1 MASPV
6 ALGIDIGGTHLRAA
20 RVCGA
25 EIEARATAASSPDP
39 RTVLAR
45 CLALVDDVRTPEV
58 TAIGI
63 GIPGQVDAEVRRAI
77 SGGFVDLSG
86 FDLFAEVEAATGL
99 PVVIENDATMAL
111 IAEAAFGAAQG
122 RENAVM
128 LTIGTGIGG
137 AVLERGRVLR
147 GARAAGQLGH
157 IVVEPEGRPC
167 LCGRVGCVETTSS
180 GTALGRLIAEAGL
193 DAGTR
198 IEDLLTRTDPPARGV
213 VTAWS
218 GPLRRAVDSLIS
230 ILNPDLVVL
239 GGGLGPAAAAALETV
254 PEAQSWYHAP
264 VLAATLGDDAG
275 VIGAARAALAAL
287 PAPPAVDRADGVKRA
302 VLVNGVPASGKS
314 RVARALAEA
323 TGWPILALDTI
334 KAPFLAAL
342 PPGDR
347 QFNRTLGCASYDA
360 IFDTL
365 TDAPPG
371 STFIIDA
378 WFGFQPVEVLEDG
391 LMRAGVAKRAEL
403 WCHAPPETV
412 GARYGARVPARGRG
426 HPGAE
431 YVPELVQLAA
441 RAKPT
446 GLAPHLDIETT
457 GPLDL
462 DRLTRWL
469 GEVL

>member
-1 MASPV
+1 
-6 ALGIDIGGTHLRAA
+6 
-20 RVCGA
+20 
-25 EIEARATAASSPDP
+25 
-39 RTVLAR
+39 
-45 CLALVDDVRTPEV
+45 V

-63 GIPGQVDAEVRRAI
+63 GIPGQVDAEARRAL

-111 IAEAAFGAAQG
+111 IAEAAFGAARG
-122 RENAVM
+122 RQNAVM

-157 IVVEPEGRPC
+157 IVVEPGGRRC

-180 GTALGRLIAEAGL
+180 GTAFGTLVAAAGL
-193 DAGTR
+193 AEGTR
-198 IEDLLTRTDPPARGV
+198 IEDLLARSDPPARGV
-213 VTAWS
+213 ISAWA
-218 GPLRRAVDSLIS
+218 GPLRRAIDSLIS
-230 ILNPDLVVL
+230 ILNPDLVVI
-239 GGGLGPAAAAALETV
+239 GGGLGPAAVAALETV
-254 PEAQSWYHAP
+254 PEAKGWYHAP

-275 VIGAARAALAAL
+275 VIGAARAALGASAG
-287 PAPPAVDRADGVKRA
+287 AKRA

-314 RVARALAEA
+314 GVARALAEA

-347 QFNRTLGCASYDA
+347 QFNRTLGRASYDA

-365 TDAPPG
+365 AAAPPG

-391 LMRAGVAKRAEL
+391 LKRAGVTRRAEL

-412 GARYGARVPARGRG
+412 GARYGARVPARARG

-446 GLAPHLDIETT
+446 GIAPHLDIETT

-469 GEVL
+469 GDVL

>member
-1 MASPV
+1 MADPV
-6 ALGIDIGGTHLRAA
+6 AIGIDIGGTHLRAA
-20 RVCGA
+20 RVRGP
-25 EIEARATAASSPDP
+25 EIEAAAAAASSPDP
-39 RTVLAR
+39 REVLAR
-45 CLALVDDVRTPEV
+45 CLALVDRIRNPEV
-58 TAIGI
+58 VAIGI
-63 GIPGQVDAEVRRAI
+63 GIPGQVDAEARRAI

-111 IAEAAFGAAQG
+111 IAEAAFGAARGHQ
-122 RENAVM
+122 NAVM

-157 IVVEPEGRPC
+157 IVVAPGGRTC

-180 GTALGRLIAEAGL
+180 GTALGRLIADTGL
-193 DAGTR
+193 PKGTR
-198 IEDLLTRTDPPARGV
+198 VEDLLARSDPPAHAIIA
-213 VTAWS
+213 AWA

-230 ILNPDLVVL
+230 ILNPDVVVI
-239 GGGLGPAAAAALETV
+239 GGGLGSAAVAALDRVPAAAG
-254 PEAQSWYHAP
+254 WYHAP
-264 VLAATLGDDAG
+264 VLAARLGDDAG
-275 VIGAARAALAAL
+275 VIGAASAALAA
-287 PAPPAVDRADGVKRA
+287 RAGPKRV

-314 RVARALAEA
+314 RVARALADA

-347 QFNRTLGCASYDA
+347 QFNRTLGRASYDA
-360 IFDTL
+360 IFDTIAE
-365 TDAPPG
+365 APPG
-371 STFIIDA
+371 ASFIIDA
-378 WFGFQPVEVLEDG
+378 WFGFQPADVLDAG
-391 LMRAGVAKRAEL
+391 LARAGVVKRAEL
-403 WCHAPPETV
+403 WCHAPPETI
-412 GARYGARVPARGRG
+412 GARYLARVPTRARG
-426 HPGAE
+426 HPGAD

-441 RAKPT
+441 RAEPT

-462 DRLTRWL
+462 ARLTRWL
-469 GEVL
+469 GEVM

>member
-1 MASPV
+1 MRAPV
-6 ALGIDIGGTHLRAA
+6 AIGLDIGGTHLRAA
-20 RVCGA
+20 RVRGP
-25 EIEARATAASSPDP
+25 EIEARATAGSARDP
-39 RTVLAR
+39 HDVLAR
-45 CLALVDDVRTPEV
+45 CLALVDEVRTAEV

-63 GIPGQVDAEVRRAI
+63 GIPGQVDAEARRAI

-86 FDLFAEVEAATGL
+86 VDLFSDVEAATGL

-111 IAEAAFGAAQG
+111 IAEAAFGAALG
-122 RENAVM
+122 RQNVVM

-137 AVLERGRVLR
+137 AVLDRGRVLR

-157 IVVEPEGRPC
+157 IVVDPGGRPC

-180 GTALGRLIAEAGL
+180 GTAFGTLVAAAGL
-193 DAGTR
+193 ADGTR
-198 IEDLLTRTDPPARGV
+198 VEDLLARSDPRAGEV
-213 VTAWS
+213 ISAWA
-218 GPLRRAVDSLIS
+218 GPLRRAIDSLIS
-230 ILNPDLVVL
+230 ILNPDLVVI
-239 GGGLGPAAAAALETV
+239 GGGLGPAAVAALETV
-254 PEAQSWYHAP
+254 PEAKGWYHAP
-264 VLAATLGDDAG
+264 ILAATLGDDAG
-275 VIGAARAALAAL
+275 VIGAARAALGASAG
-287 PAPPAVDRADGVKRA
+287 AKRV

-314 RVARALAEA
+314 RVARALADS

-347 QFNRTLGCASYDA
+347 QFNRTLGRASYDA

-365 TDAPPG
+365 AAAPPG
-371 STFIIDA
+371 STFIVDA

-391 LMRAGVAKRAEL
+391 LTRAGAAKRAEL
-403 WCHAPPETV
+403 WCHAPPGTV
-412 GARYGARVPARGRG
+412 GARYAARVPARPRG

-431 YVPELVQLAA
+431 YVPELVQLAG

-446 GLAPHLDIETT
+446 GLAPYLDIETT

-462 DRLTRWL
+462 DRLARWL
-469 GEVL
+469 GDVL